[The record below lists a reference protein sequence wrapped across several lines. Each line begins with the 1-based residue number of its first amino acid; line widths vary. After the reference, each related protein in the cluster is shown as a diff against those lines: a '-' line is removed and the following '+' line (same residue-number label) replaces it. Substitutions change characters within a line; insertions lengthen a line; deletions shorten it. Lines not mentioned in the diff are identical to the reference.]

1 MVANSFSQLLKGLSR
16 SCRILLRKKKPRT
29 KRERAQTPLGT
40 RLGALSQALLGTQS
54 EAAGV
59 TVAADIF
66 DYYGR
71 SSESDRLAFFRL
83 LAERYTLD
91 LERLRTACVAFLRSP
106 SASHLNSL
114 AQGIE
119 SPRRELFRRLNFAP
133 GATWRLVEMRGH
145 LLGHLRVHPE
155 LSVVED
161 DLCALLKAWFNRG
174 FLEMRRLIS
183 SSPGDLLER
192 IIRYEAVHSI
202 KDWEDLRSRLDPGD
216 RRCFALFHPTMPH
229 EPLIFVEIA
238 LTPEIP
244 DNIQAILNPAR
255 EQIDPAE
262 ARCAVFYSISNC
274 QKGLQGVPFG
284 DFLIKQVAA
293 DLSREM
299 PQLRHFVTLSPA
311 PGFLSYLREASA
323 STATDAGDK
332 LVAAD
337 LERLGRPGWW
347 EDAAGAE
354 RLRRLVLPHALRY
367 FLEAKLPNGK
377 PLDPVARFHLGNGAR
392 LERINWLADRSD
404 AGQRQSGGLM
414 VNYLYDLTEVESN
427 QRAFAGGVVATGKPL
442 QQVAKTFAARRS
454 RGTEVGRRTAS
465 TPATMTKAR
474 SETGAS
480 LN

>member
-1 MVANSFSQLLKGLSR
+1 MVANSFSQLLKGFSQ
-16 SCRILLRKKKPRT
+16 SCRILLRKKRPAA
-29 KRERAQTPLGT
+29 KRERAHTPLGT
-40 RLGALSQALLGTQS
+40 RLGALSQALLGMQS
-54 EAAGV
+54 EASGV
-59 TVAADIF
+59 AVAADLF
-66 DYYGR
+66 DNYVR

-91 LERLRTACVAFLRSP
+91 LERLRAACVAFLRSP

-114 AQGIE
+114 ARGIE
-119 SPRRELFRRLNFAP
+119 SPRRELFRRLNVAP

-145 LLGHLRVHPE
+145 LLGHLQVHPE

-161 DLCALLKAWFNRG
+161 DLGALLKAWFNRG

-192 IIRYEAVHSI
+192 LIRYEAVHSI
-202 KDWEDLRSRLDPGD
+202 KDWEDLRSRLDPSD

-255 EQIDPAE
+255 ELLDPAE

-299 PQLRHFVTLSPA
+299 PQLRHFVTLSPV

-323 STATDAGDK
+323 ASTATDAADK

-337 LERLGRPGWW
+337 LERFARPGWW
-347 EDAAGAE
+347 EDAAGAD
-354 RLRRLVLPHALRY
+354 RLRRLVLPHAMRY

-404 AGQRQSGGLM
+404 TGLRQSGGLM
-414 VNYLYDLTEVESN
+414 VNYLYDLTEVEPN
-427 QRAFAGGVVATGKPL
+427 QRAFADGVIATGKPM
-442 QQVAKTFAARRS
+442 QQLAKTFAARR
-454 RGTEVGRRTAS
+454 RRATEVDRTAP
-465 TPATMTKAR
+465 TAPTKPKAR
-474 SETGAS
+474 SDTRVS
-480 LN
+480 IN